1 MCIRQSSYTPKR
13 TSAEARRCAII
24 GPAFG
29 SVSALAAGLG
39 TGGPPPC
46 PRPIRSPGPLQH
58 NVARSCSLLNGSCR
72 CQLVS
77 TLSPCKGCVCVRVCT
92 RGGREGRSRERQAR
106 LRRHCLSVEGCWV
119 GSIQAAVLT
128 ISPCS
133 RVRCCYSLR
142 LPQLTKEQA
151 THTTIVCPPSRVPR
165 GTFDRR
171 ECLAHSANSQSQ
183 LSIDRSLSKE
193 PRGEAINILC
203 VLSPA
208 PCSMLP

>member
-1 MCIRQSSYTPKR
+1 M
-13 TSAEARRCAII
+13 EAN
-24 GPAFG
+24 P
-29 SVSALAAGLG
+29 
-39 TGGPPPC
+39 
-46 PRPIRSPGPLQH
+46 
-58 NVARSCSLLNGSCR
+58 SCR
-72 CQLVS
+72 PNNLTVFQ
-77 TLSPCKGCVCVRVCT
+77 
-92 RGGREGRSRERQAR
+92 
-106 LRRHCLSVEGCWV
+106 SV
-119 GSIQAAVLT
+119 LLLL
-128 ISPCS
+128 
-133 RVRCCYSLR
+133 SLR

-151 THTTIVCPPSRVPR
+151 THTTIVCPPSRFPR